1 MPIQAIS
8 GNINPYAAEATVFN
22 TQPFVQYAMQQEA
35 KKQAAQDAID
45 AHLAKNMAIDYSK
58 MREQDK
64 ADFANNFNKDVVEWA
79 KANRDALRDRGA
91 KGIEARLTLA
101 QKMEGKKAEIGSSI
115 QQNDEDKKV
124 DEYVAK
130 LKAAGIEPDEQTIAV
145 MANRGLSM
153 YNNKFYKNPMTKE
166 TYGVKDLQNI
176 YKEHNPDAW
185 IKDIT
190 AGKVMN
196 DEGRIGGTGRN
207 IGNFETEYKTR
218 KAYSDK
224 DYMDILNNAAMSYEG
239 SPSTKRY
246 FDNQFHKLADAP
258 TINNAFKQVTGRDIQ
273 NGKDAAIATAMASV
287 QKEIIGKEKVKDDFA
302 EYKAKE
308 SYKGEQEKKEKTSLI
323 MSLSKIGSGKDTFD
337 YTRALD
343 VRLPNG
349 KVVKDLTG
357 TFGGNIKTGSFEN
370 PDGTITNS
378 YLKSVTIDPITKT
391 KYITFNNAA
400 EARKL
405 TGAPLPDLKDEGAV
419 TITYKQGENDKSYSQ
434 LMGNLGVVNG
444 GSKEETRKKIVGL
457 SYPQN
462 TPTKPK
468 QQLSVQEKEML
479 DWVNDPANKNH
490 KNYNKFKSYLQ
501 NKGY

>member
-287 QKEIIGKEKVKDDFA
+287 QKEIIGKEKVEDRTGWETWKYNF
-302 EYKAKE
+302 
-308 SYKGEQEKKEKTSLI
+308 GERKKEE
-323 MSLSKIGSGKDTFD
+323 
-337 YTRALD
+337 
-343 VRLPNG
+343 
-349 KVVKDLTG
+349 KDLKLIQSLA
-357 TFGGNIKTGSFEN
+357 N
-370 PDGTITNS
+370 
-378 YLKSVTIDPITKT
+378 
-391 KYITFNNAA
+391 TFNNPQSLN
-400 EARKL
+400 L
-405 TGAPLPDLKDEGAV
+405 TGKVPINIAGKNVYDVSGVFGNNLKTQISHQEGEPDKYLKGVYYNPNDNSFTIKFNNRDEAERLIGQ
-419 TITYKQGENDKSYSQ
+419 KFDKLQGEEKANKEVLITIPSNDKTSMQSLVNSLAVINGVSGERARLKTQ
-434 LMGNLGVVNG
+434 GLVRQGNV
-444 GSKEETRKKIVGL
+444 
-457 SYPQN
+457 Q
-462 TPTKPK
+462 PK
-468 QQLSVQEKEML
+468 QEQ
-479 DWVNDPANKNH
+479 
-490 KNYNKFKSYLQ
+490 KSIQ
-501 NKGY
+501 SKKQIKGF